1 MELKRQKPTMKPKL
15 EGRTEPGFTLIEL
28 LVVIAIIAILAA
40 MLLPALSKA
49 KQAAVKV
56 SCASNLRQI
65 SIAIAAYAG
74 ENQDKLPY
82 NEGPLWWPWDLD
94 VDVFNAFVNCGMQ
107 RNVVYDPGNPNHNS
121 DKDWNWS
128 LGFHLTGY
136 LWHFEA
142 ANNAVPTNYVVKK
155 LSVLPPWATNG
166 MDVTSV
172 VLVSDA
178 VMTQVPPATN
188 QFVKIH
194 AQNGTGPWTT
204 AHLQGNRAAGGNE
217 MFLDSHVSWF
227 GFKRMRPRYAVNGS
241 PEWYW

>member
-28 LVVIAIIAILAA
+28 LVVNAIIAILAA

-155 LSVLPPWATNG
+155 LSVLPPWVTNG

-188 QFVKIH
+188 QFV
-194 AQNGTGPWTT
+194 N
-204 AHLQGNRAAGGNE
+204 L
-217 MFLDSHVSWF
+217 
-227 GFKRMRPRYAVNGS
+227 
-241 PEWYW
+241 